1 MKKFMVTGL
10 CMAIITTGTIAQQN
24 GKAKKGWQNL
34 LDKNS
39 TKGWHTYN
47 KPGSIGSAWSVKDG
61 VLHLNASEKSD
72 WQTKSGGDI
81 VFEEVFD
88 NFHLKLEWKISKN
101 GNSGIMFL
109 VQEDEAYKYPWLTGP
124 EMQILDNDGHADGKI
139 IKHRAGD
146 LYDLISCSTETV
158 RPVGK
163 WNLAEIILKDSKLT
177 FKLNGKTVVTTTL
190 WDENWNNMV
199 ANSKFKNMPD
209 FGKFKSGKIA
219 LQDHGDDVWFR
230 NIKVKRL

>member
-1 MKKFMVTGL
+1 MKKLMVTGW
-10 CMAIITTGTIAQQN
+10 CMALIATGAFAQQG

-47 KPGSIGSAWSVKDG
+47 KPDSIGSAWQVNDG
-61 VLHLNASEKSD
+61 VLYLNASQKSD

-88 NFHLKLEWKISKN
+88 DFHLQLEWKISKN

-109 VQEDEAYKYPWLTGP
+109 VQENAAYKYPWLTGP
-124 EMQILDNDGHADGKI
+124 EMQVLDNDGHADGKI

-146 LYDLISCSTETV
+146 LYDLISCATETV
-158 RPVGK
+158 RPVGE

-190 WDENWNNMV
+190 WDENWTKMV
-199 ANSKFKNMPD
+199 ANSKFKSMPD

-230 NIKVKRL
+230 NIRVKRL

>member
-1 MKKFMVTGL
+1 MKKFMVTGW
-10 CMAIITTGTIAQQN
+10 CMALITAGAFAQQDA
-24 GKAKKGWQNL
+24 KAKKGWQNL

-47 KPGSIGSAWSVKDG
+47 KPDSIGSAWSVKDG
-61 VLHLNASEKSD
+61 VLYLNASQKSD

-88 NFHLKLEWKISKN
+88 DFHLQLEWKISKN

-109 VQEDEAYKYPWLTGP
+109 VQENTAYKYPWLTGP
-124 EMQILDNDGHADGKI
+124 EMQVLDNDGHADGKI
-139 IKHRAGD
+139 IKHRSGD

-158 RPVGK
+158 RPVGE

-177 FKLNGKTVVTTTL
+177 FKLNGKTVVTTTI
-190 WDENWNNMV
+190 WDENWTKMV
-199 ANSKFKNMPD
+199 ANSKFKSMPD

-230 NIKVKRL
+230 NIRVKRL